1 MLLERSDQLAALSQA
16 LAEARS
22 GSRGTLALVAGEAGV
37 GKTTLVRR
45 FSDEGGA
52 SARVLWG
59 TCDALFTPAPLAPFV
74 DVAEQVGGPLAE
86 LVEREARP
94 HHVAT
99 ELIQELRARA
109 PTILVLEDV
118 HWADEATLDVLR
130 ILGRKLEG
138 VSALA
143 IATYRDDELDRT
155 HPLRIVLGGLGSGP
169 AILRLELRP
178 LSREAVAQ
186 LAAPHGVD
194 AEELHRKTAGNPF
207 YVTEALAAGEAEI
220 PPTVREAVLA
230 RAARL
235 GPEATAVLEAVAVVP
250 PRAELWLLERL
261 AGDTAGNLDEC
272 LASGMLSA
280 EGQSVGFRH
289 ELARLALEE
298 HLPPARKRDL
308 NRAAVEALADPPAG
322 APDLARLA
330 HHAEA
335 AGDGEAVLEYAAG
348 AGERAAS
355 LAAHREAAAQF
366 ARALRHADDAP
377 ASHRA
382 MLLERRSYECYLTDQ
397 LEEAIEARRSA
408 LGLWHAAGD
417 TAREGDSHRWLSR
430 LYWFLGRNRQ
440 AEACA
445 GEAVRLLESLPPGV
459 ELAMAYSNMAQ
470 LRMLAEETDAA
481 VEWGNRAIEL
491 AERLDA
497 REVLVHALNNV
508 GTAEGKVDVAAGY
521 EKLERSL
528 ELALEADLE
537 EHVVRAYTNLSSTAL
552 DEHRYAVCEAYADA
566 GIAYATERDL
576 DSWRLYMLG
585 TRAVAALEQGRWD
598 EATDVAGEVVRNARA
613 AAIHRAPSLVVLGH
627 IRARRGDPEVWPVL
641 DEALALV
648 EPIGELQRLAPVA
661 VARAEAALLEGRP
674 EAVDAETEAAYRL
687 AIDRGS
693 GFEIGEL
700 AWLRR
705 LAEIDEA
712 VPEGAAEPYALML
725 AGEWTRA
732 CEAWTEIGC
741 PYQAARALGCSDD
754 EDDLRRALAELQRLG
769 AKPVAAQVSRRLR
782 ERGARGVR
790 RGPRP
795 STRSN
800 PGGLTDRELEVV
812 ALVAAGLTNAEIA
825 GRLFLS
831 EKTVG
836 HHVSS
841 ILRKLGAR
849 TRSEASAEAV
859 RLGIPAQDR

>member
-1 MLLERSDQLAALSQA
+1 MLLERSDQLAALSEA
-16 LAEARS
+16 LAEARA

-37 GKTTLVRR
+37 GKTSLVRG
-45 FSDEGGA
+45 FSSAEEA

-59 TCDALFTPAPLAPFV
+59 TCDPLFTPAPLAPFV
-74 DVAEQVGGPLAE
+74 DVAEQVGGSLAE

-94 HHVAT
+94 YHVVA
-99 ELIQELRARA
+99 ELLQDLRAHE

-130 ILGRKLEG
+130 LLGRKLEG
-138 VSALA
+138 VPALA

-155 HPLRIVLGGLGSGP
+155 HPLRIVLGELGAGP
-169 AILRLELRP
+169 GIRRLEVRP
-178 LSREAVAQ
+178 LSAEAVAE

-207 YVTEALAAGEAEI
+207 FVTEALAGGEGEI

-235 GPEATAVLEAVAVVP
+235 SPPATAVLEAVAIVP

-261 AGDTAGNLDEC
+261 AGETAEHLDEC

-298 HLPPARKRDL
+298 HVPPGRRRDL
-308 NRAAVEALADPPAG
+308 NRAAMRALADPPSG

-335 AGDGEAVLEYAAG
+335 AGDEEAVLEYAAG

-366 ARALRHADDAP
+366 ARALRYAGGASPAD
-377 ASHRA
+377 RA
-382 MLLERRSYECYLTDQ
+382 ALLERRSYECYLTDQ
-397 LEEAIEARRSA
+397 IEEAVEARRSA
-408 LGLWHAAGD
+408 LDLWDAAGD
-417 TAREGDSHRWLSR
+417 TLREGDAQRWLSR
-430 LYWFLGRNRQ
+430 LYWFMGRNRE
-440 AEACA
+440 AEDCA
-445 GEAVRLLESLPPGV
+445 AEAVRLLEPLPPGV
-459 ELAMAYSNMAQ
+459 ELAMAYSNTAQ
-470 LRMLAEETDAA
+470 LHMLAEDAEGA
-481 VEWGNRAIEL
+481 VAWGSRAIEL
-491 AERLDA
+491 AEHLGA
-497 REVLVHALNNV
+497 VEVLVHALNNV
-508 GTAEGKVDVAAGY
+508 GTAEGKTNAAVGY

-537 EHVVRAYTNLSSTAL
+537 EHVVRAYTNLSSTAIS
-552 DEHRYAVCEAYADA
+552 EKRYERSEAYLEK

-585 TRAVAALEQGRWD
+585 TLAVGALEQGRWD
-598 EATDVAGEVVRNARA
+598 EAADISAEVVRSASA
-613 AAIHRAPSLVVLGH
+613 AAIHRAPSLVVLGLV
-627 IRARRGDPEVWPVL
+627 RARRGDPEVWPVL

-648 EPIGELQRLAPVA
+648 ERIGELQRLAPA
-661 VARAEAALLEGRP
+661 AAARSEAALLEGRP
-674 EAVDAETEAAYRL
+674 GPVERETEVVYRL
-687 AIDRGS
+687 ALERGS
-693 GFEIGEL
+693 GWEIGEL

-705 LAEIDEA
+705 QAGIDEA
-712 VPEGAAEPYALML
+712 VPGGAAEPWACML
-725 AGEWTRA
+725 AADWSRA
-732 CEAWTEIGC
+732 AETWTELGC
-741 PYQAARALGCSDD
+741 PYEAALALGQSEQD
-754 EDDLRRALAELQRLG
+754 EDLRRALAELQRLG
-769 AKPVAAQVSRRLR
+769 ARPAAAQVSRRLR

-790 RGPRP
+790 RGPRA
-795 STRSN
+795 STRKN
-800 PGGLTDRELEVV
+800 PAGLTARELEVV
-812 ALVAAGLTNAEIA
+812 ALVSEGMTNSEIA
-825 GRLFLS
+825 DRLFVS

-836 HHVSS
+836 HHVSA

-849 TRSEASAEAV
+849 TRGEASAEAA
-859 RLGIPAQDR
+859 RLGIASQDR

>member
-1 MLLERSDQLAALSQA
+1 MLLERSDQLAALSEA
-16 LAEARS
+16 LAAARS
-22 GSRGTLALVAGEAGV
+22 VSTGTLALVAGEAGV
-37 GKTTLVRR
+37 GKTSLVRR
-45 FSDEGGA
+45 FSADERA

-74 DVAEQVGGPLAE
+74 DIAEQVGGSLAE

-94 HHVAT
+94 HHVVT
-99 ELIQELRARA
+99 ELLQELRSQK

-130 ILGRKLEG
+130 LLGRKLEG
-138 VSALA
+138 VPTLA
-143 IATYRDDELDRT
+143 IATYRDDELDRA
-155 HPLRIVLGGLGSGP
+155 HPLRIVLGSLGSGP
-169 AILRLELRP
+169 GVLRLELRP
-178 LSREAVAQ
+178 LSPEAVAQ

-207 YVTEALAAGEAEI
+207 YVTEALAGGEGQI

-235 GPEATAVLEAVAVVP
+235 SPEATAVLEAVAVVP

-261 AGDTAGNLDEC
+261 AGDAAGHLDEC

-280 EGQSVGFRH
+280 EGQAVGFRH
-289 ELARLALEE
+289 ELARLALEQ
-298 HLPPARKRDL
+298 HVPPARRRDL
-308 NRAAVEALADPPAG
+308 NRAAVEALADPPTG

-335 AGDGEAVLEYAAG
+335 AGDGQAVLEYAAG

-366 ARALRHADDAP
+366 ARALRYADDAP
-377 ASHRA
+377 AAHRA
-382 MLLERRSYECYLTDQ
+382 MLFERRSYECYLTDQ
-397 LEEAIEARRSA
+397 VEEAVTARTAA
-408 LGLWHAAGD
+408 LELWHAEGD
-417 TAREGDSHRWLSR
+417 TLREGDSRRWLSR

-445 GEAVRLLESLPPGV
+445 VEAVRLLEPLPPGI

-481 VEWGNRAIEL
+481 IEWGMRAIDL
-491 AERLDA
+491 AERLGA
-497 REVLVHALNNV
+497 HEVLVHALNNV
-508 GTAEGKVDVAAGY
+508 GTAEGKTDPSAAY

-552 DEHRYAVCEAYADA
+552 NEHCYAACEAYVDK
-566 GIAYATERDL
+566 GVAYATERDL

-585 TRAVAALEQGRWD
+585 TRAVVAFVQGRWD
-598 EATDVAGEVVRNARA
+598 EAADTAGEVVRNARA
-613 AAIHRAPSLVVLGH
+613 AAIHRAPCLVILGH
-627 IRARRGDPEVWPVL
+627 VRARRGDPEVWPVL

-648 EPIGELQRLAPVA
+648 EPIGELQRLGPVA
-661 VARAEAALLEGRP
+661 AARAEALLLEGRP
-674 EAVDAETEAAYRL
+674 DGVEAETEAAYRL
-687 AIDRGS
+687 ALDRSS
-693 GFEIGEL
+693 GLEIGQL

-705 LAEIDEA
+705 ESGLDEPA
-712 VPEGAAEPYALML
+712 PEGAAEPWALML
-725 AGEWTRA
+725 GGEWSRA
-732 CEAWTEIGC
+732 SEAWTEIGC
-741 PYQAARALGCSDD
+741 PYEAALALGQSQD
-754 EDDLRRALAELQRLG
+754 EDDLRRSLAELQRLG
-769 AKPVAAQVSRRLR
+769 AKPAAAQLSRRLR
-782 ERGARGVR
+782 ERGARGLT

-795 STRSN
+795 STREN

-812 ALVAAGLTNAEIA
+812 SLVSAGMTNAEIA

-836 HHVSS
+836 HHVSA

-859 RLGIPAQDR
+859 RLGIRAQDR

>member
-1 MLLERSDQLAALSQA
+1 MLLERSDQLAALSGA
-16 LAEARS
+16 LADARD

-37 GKTTLVRR
+37 GKTSLVRGLTAA
-45 FSDEGGA
+45 EGT

-59 TCDALFTPAPLAPFV
+59 TCDALFTPAPLAPFI

-94 HHVAT
+94 YHVAG
-99 ELIQELRARA
+99 ELVQELRAQA

-130 ILGRKLEG
+130 LLGRKLEG
-138 VSALA
+138 VPALA

-155 HPLRIVLGGLGSGP
+155 HPLRIVLGGLGPGP
-169 AILRLELRP
+169 GVLRLELRP
-178 LSREAVAQ
+178 LSRDAVAE
-186 LAAPHGVD
+186 LAKPHGVD

-207 YVTEALAAGEAEI
+207 FVTEALAGGEEEI

-235 GPEATAVLEAVAVVP
+235 SPQATAVLESVAVVP

-261 AGDTAGNLDEC
+261 AGDPVEHLDEC

-280 EGQSVGFRH
+280 EGQAVSFRH

-298 HLPPARKRDL
+298 HVPPARRRDL
-308 NRAAVEALADPPAG
+308 NRAAVAALAEPPSG

-335 AGDGEAVLEYAAG
+335 AGDGEAVLRYAVG

-366 ARALRHADDAP
+366 ARALRYADEAT
-377 ASHRA
+377 AAERA
-382 MLLERRSYECYLTDQ
+382 ALLERRSYECYLTDQ
-397 LEEAIEARRSA
+397 IEEAVEARRSA
-408 LGLWHAAGD
+408 LELWRAAGD
-417 TAREGDSHRWLSR
+417 TLREGDTQRWLSR
-430 LYWFLGRNRQ
+430 LYWFLGLNGE

-445 GEAVRLLESLPPGV
+445 AEAVRLLEPLPPGV

-481 VEWGNRAIEL
+481 VDWGMRAIDL

-508 GTAEGKVDVAAGY
+508 GTAEGKVDAAAGY
-521 EKLERSL
+521 VRLERSL
-528 ELALEADLE
+528 ELAREADLE

-552 DEHRYAVCEAYADA
+552 DEHRYAVCEAYADE

-585 TRAVAALEQGRWD
+585 TRAVAALAQGRWD
-598 EATDVAGEVVRNARA
+598 EAADIAGEVVRSARA

-627 IRARRGDPEVWPVL
+627 VRARRGDPEVWAAL

-661 VARAEAALLEGRP
+661 VARAEAALFEGRP
-674 EAVDAETEAAYRL
+674 EVVDAETQAAYRL
-687 AIDRGS
+687 ALDRGS
-693 GFEIGEL
+693 GYEIGEL

-705 LAEIDEA
+705 EAGVDEPA
-712 VPEGAAEPYALML
+712 PQGAAEPWAFML
-725 AGEWTRA
+725 AGEWSRA
-732 CEAWTEIGC
+732 AEAWTTLGS
-741 PYQAARALGCSDD
+741 PYEAALALGRSHD
-754 EDDLRRALAELQRLG
+754 EEDLRGALAELQRLG
-769 AKPVAAQVSRRLR
+769 ARPAAAQVSRRLR

-795 STRSN
+795 STRQN
-800 PGGLTDRELEVV
+800 PAGLTDRELEVV
-812 ALVAAGLTNAEIA
+812 GLVSAGMTNAEIA

-836 HHVSS
+836 HHVSA

-849 TRSEASAEAV
+849 TRGEASAEAA
-859 RLGIPAQDR
+859 RLGIASQDR

>member
-1 MLLERSDQLAALSQA
+1 MLLERSDQLAALSEA
-16 LAEARS
+16 LAEARDR
-22 GSRGTLALVAGEAGV
+22 SRGTLALVAGEAGV
-37 GKTTLVRR
+37 GKTSLVR
-45 FSDEGGA
+45 ELTHTETPQ
-52 SARVLWG
+52 ARVLWG
-59 TCDALFTPAPLAPFV
+59 TCDALFTPAPLAPLI

-94 HHVAT
+94 YNVVA
-99 ELIQELRARA
+99 ELVQELRARA

-130 ILGRKLEG
+130 LLGRKLEG
-138 VSALA
+138 VPALA

-169 AILRLELRP
+169 GVLRLQLRP
-178 LSREAVAQ
+178 LSPEAVAR
-186 LAAPHGVD
+186 LAEPHRVD
-194 AEELHRKTAGNPF
+194 AVELYRRTAGNPF
-207 YVTEALAAGEAEI
+207 YVTEALAGSEGEI

-235 GPEATAVLEAVAVVP
+235 SREATAVLEAVAVVP

-261 AGDTAGNLDEC
+261 AGDTADHLEEC

-280 EGQSVGFRH
+280 EGQAVGFRH

-298 HLPPARKRDL
+298 HVPPARRRDL
-308 NRAAVEALADPPAG
+308 NRAAVAALADPPTG

-366 ARALRHADDAP
+366 ARALRHAGGAP
-377 ASHRA
+377 TAHRA
-382 MLLERRSYECYLTDQ
+382 ALLERRSYECYLTDQ
-397 LEEAIEARRSA
+397 VEEAVEARRAA
-408 LGLWHAAGD
+408 LELWRSAGD
-417 TAREGDSHRWLSR
+417 IPREGDSHRWLSR
-430 LYWFLGRNRQ
+430 LSWFLGRN
-440 AEACA
+440 AEAERHA
-445 GEAVRLLESLPPGV
+445 AEAVRLLEPLAPGP

-470 LRMLAEETDAA
+470 LSMLAEETDAA
-481 VEWGNRAIEL
+481 VEWGTRAIEL
-491 AERLDA
+491 AESLGA
-497 REVLVHALNNV
+497 REVLIHALNNV
-508 GTAEGKVDVAAGY
+508 GTAEGKVDVEAGY

-552 DEHRYAVCEAYADA
+552 AERRWEACESYAGH

-585 TRAVAALEQGRWD
+585 TLAVAALEQGRWD
-598 EATDVAGEVVRNARA
+598 EAAETAAEVVRSGRA

-627 IRARRGDPEVWPVL
+627 VRARRGDPEIWPVL

-648 EPIGELQRLAPVA
+648 EPIGELQRLAPLA

-674 EAVDAETEAAYRL
+674 EVVADQTDAAYAL
-687 AIDRGS
+687 ALDRGS
-693 GFEIGEL
+693 GYEIGEL

-705 LAEIDEA
+705 EAGIDDA
-712 VPEGAAEPYALML
+712 VPEGIAEPYALMF
-725 AGEWTRA
+725 AGAWEA
-732 CEAWTEIGC
+732 AFEAWTALGS
-741 PYQAARALGCSDD
+741 PYEAARALGRSDD
-754 EDDLRRALAELQRLG
+754 EDHLRRALAELQGLG
-769 AKPVAAQVSRRLR
+769 ARPAAAQVSRRLR
-782 ERGARGVR
+782 ELGARGVQ

-795 STRSN
+795 STRAN
-800 PGGLTDRELEVV
+800 PGGLTDRELEVLT
-812 ALVAAGLTNAEIA
+812 LVSAGLKNAEIA
-825 GRLFLS
+825 DRLFLS

-836 HHVSS
+836 HHVSA

-859 RLGIPAQDR
+859 RLGIPSQDR